1 MLFKFAEMPLKCEGT
16 YFLPFF
22 LLLFLLK
29 PSKGLHTPP
38 QSEEHLVMMLEDRH
52 CNILLLLLHLS
63 SLHSI
68 LTWHLLLLL
77 SSSSKLLSNRT
88 VALGAHDSSSNWV
101 VVFKSSS
108 LVPIV
113 AVGSCLL
120 SVIECPE
127 LGFWVLHG
135 NNIPHAA
142 AHLSCK
148 GVTVMASC
156 FFVFFSSACFFQAF
170 RIPFLQYFL
179 HLT

>member
-127 LGFWVLHG
+127 LGF
-135 NNIPHAA
+135 
-142 AHLSCK
+142 
-148 GVTVMASC
+148 
-156 FFVFFSSACFFQAF
+156 
-170 RIPFLQYFL
+170 
-179 HLT
+179 